1 MEIQLTDKQVKT
13 FNDKLNKL
21 AQMEAQLQQE
31 KESLITMAQ
40 LVSEDDLPV
49 QIQVFNLVGNKLTIE

>member
-1 MEIQLTDKQVKT
+1 MEITLTDKQVKT
-13 FNDKLNKL
+13 FNDKLNRL

-40 LVSEDDLPV
+40 LVSEDDLPQ
-49 QIQVFNLVGNKLTIE
+49 QIQMFNIVGNTLTIE

>member
-1 MEIQLTDKQVKT
+1 MEIQLTDKQVKA

-40 LVSEDDLPV
+40 LVSEDDLPQ
-49 QIQVFNLVGNKLTIE
+49 QIQVFNLVGNTLTIE